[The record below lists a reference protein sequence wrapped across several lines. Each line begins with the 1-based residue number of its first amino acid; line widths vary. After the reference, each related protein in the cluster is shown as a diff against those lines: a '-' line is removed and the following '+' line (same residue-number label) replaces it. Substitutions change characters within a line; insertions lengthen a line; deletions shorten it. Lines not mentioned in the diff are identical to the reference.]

1 MLQATCI
8 ADFVAAT
15 AKVLWRHRRVL
26 ALRPVHAFVGKR
38 LKRTRVARE
47 AHERELWGR
56 GKQSRRAHP
65 LPILRGLV

>member
-1 MLQATCI
+1 MLHATCI
-8 ADFVAAT
+8 ADSVAAT

-47 AHERELWGR
+47 AHAREMMGEGQAKSTRSVPVPR
-56 GKQSRRAHP
+56 G
-65 LPILRGLV
+65 VV

>member
-8 ADFVAAT
+8 ADAVAAT

-26 ALRPVHAFVGKR
+26 AKR

-47 AHERELWGR
+47 AHEREMMGEGQAKSTR
-56 GKQSRRAHP
+56 P
-65 LPILRGLV
+65 LPILRGMV

>member
-8 ADFVAAT
+8 ADSVAAT

-38 LKRTRVARE
+38 LKRIRVARE
-47 AHERELWGR
+47 AHAREMKGE
-56 GKQSRRAHP
+56 GQAKSTGPVPA
-65 LPILRGLV
+65 LRGLV

>member
-8 ADFVAAT
+8 ADSVAAT

-47 AHERELWGR
+47 VHEREMMGEGQAKSTR
-56 GKQSRRAHP
+56 P
-65 LPILRGLV
+65 LPIMRGVV

>member
-8 ADFVAAT
+8 ADSVAAT

-38 LKRTRVARE
+38 LKRIRVARE
-47 AHERELWGR
+47 AHAREMMGEGQAKSTGPVPTL
-56 GKQSRRAHP
+56 Q
-65 LPILRGLV
+65 GLV

>member
-8 ADFVAAT
+8 ADSVAAT
-15 AKVLWRHRRVL
+15 AKVLWRHRRV

-47 AHERELWGR
+47 AHEREMMGEGQAKSTR
-56 GKQSRRAHP
+56 P
-65 LPILRGLV
+65 VPVLRGLV